1 MTELTLTTAQAHL
14 DAWYAAD
21 LAVSQGR
28 TVAMEGE
35 SLTRESADRI
45 RQQIEFWEAKVA
57 QIKAQASAGSDDY
70 ARHQPGVRVA
80 RWTR

>member
-1 MTELTLTTAQAHL
+1 MALDITTAQAHL
-14 DAWYAAD
+14 DAWIAAD

-28 TVAMEGE
+28 VITIEGE
-35 SLTRESADRI
+35 SITRESAHRV
-45 RQQIEFWEAKVA
+45 REQIDFWESKVA
-57 QIKAQASAGSDDY
+57 QIKAQLSAGSEDY